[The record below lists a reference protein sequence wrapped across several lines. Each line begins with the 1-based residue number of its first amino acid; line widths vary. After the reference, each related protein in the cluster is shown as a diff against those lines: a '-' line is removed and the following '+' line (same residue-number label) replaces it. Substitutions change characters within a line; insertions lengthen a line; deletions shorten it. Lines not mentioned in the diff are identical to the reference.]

1 SSRYPR
7 LASVHQ
13 GRRVRRAVL
22 RQGRVVEPQ
31 GAHGAADVAAP
42 PRDGRRRR
50 AHGPRDAGAG
60 PLPVA
65 PRLPGG
71 GPRERLHASGRGDGG
86 GGLGGGDVEAEGRP
100 DGFDRGDVE
109 PPGPAGPP
117 LPPGARQSRRR
128 LDIAPERLQGSGA
141 RTPRRDAERR
151 RGAGER
157 IQGVV
162 PAAARPLHRGRAGRA
177 GGGAPS
183 RPGRARAPGR
193 AGVSLRGGGTGTGCV
208 RGGPARPVLPGSAPD
223 RGATAYVYDGGPF
236 VCPATGCRTVSG

>member
-1 SSRYPR
+1 
-7 LASVHQ
+7 
-13 GRRVRRAVL
+13 
-22 RQGRVVEPQ
+22 
-31 GAHGAADVAAP
+31 
-42 PRDGRRRR
+42 
-50 AHGPRDAGAG
+50 
-60 PLPVA
+60 
-65 PRLPGG
+65 
-71 GPRERLHASGRGDGG
+71 
-86 GGLGGGDVEAEGRP
+86 
-100 DGFDRGDVE
+100 
-109 PPGPAGPP
+109 
-117 LPPGARQSRRR
+117 SRRR

-208 RGGPARPVLPGSAPD
+208 RTRAGPVLLGPVPATRVAAVCRIDGATLFAPGYRLPD
-223 RGATAYVYDGGPF
+223 RVQM
-236 VCPATGCRTVSG
+236 